1 MSSLLALLFKR
12 NPQRCFARLD
22 AHGLCQAFK
31 QCAQAPATSGWVEI
45 NEIRLAWLN
54 RPLPASAR
62 VSKRVSGNWLQRSL
76 AA

>member
-1 MSSLLALLFKR
+1 MPSLLTLLFKR

-22 AHGLCQAFK
+22 ALGHCQAFK
-31 QCAQAPATSGWVEI
+31 QCAQPPASSGWVEI
-45 NEIRLAWLN
+45 YEIRLAWLN
-54 RPLPASAR
+54 QPLPSSAR